1 MVSEDNNQLNLMC
14 EEVALDNGVQ
24 RSVISSFIVNITKT
38 EEEHP
43 YAYQL
48 LSVMSVL
55 DGSSMDEEFLKL
67 CFSQNKLEYI
77 KAKRILQSF
86 NMVKCNNY
94 TQESTLKKIN
104 YLTLH
109 SLYQLSI
116 QHYLHVKQAISNV
129 IEKCL
134 EMMYSIVDNLD
145 VQLTKYLEHIWK
157 HPEFKQ
163 NRFTQFF
170 HGYRQVDKYHLTIL
184 ITRNIVQE
192 TLESYKE
199 RIDHINL
206 YKMRSFPCCLS
217 IVNDKIGRAHV

>member
-77 KAKRILQSF
+77 KAKRILQNF
-86 NMVKCNNY
+86 NMVNCNDQ
-94 TQESTLKKIN
+94 TQEFTFKKIN
-104 YLTLH
+104 YLTMH
-109 SLYQLSI
+109 SLYQLST
-116 QHYLHVKQAISNV
+116 QHYLQERQATSNV
-129 IEKCL
+129 VEKCL
-134 EMMYSIVDNLD
+134 EMMCSIVDNLD
-145 VQLTKYLEHIWK
+145 VKLTKYLEHIWK

-163 NRFTQFF
+163 IVLHSFF
-170 HGYRQVDKYHLTIL
+170 MGIDRWTNTI
-184 ITRNIVQE
+184 
-192 TLESYKE
+192 
-199 RIDHINL
+199 
-206 YKMRSFPCCLS
+206 
-217 IVNDKIGRAHV
+217 